1 VRFILI
7 PAIIAVAFGLRVL
20 IRQRQRKR
28 RLEVAAPE
36 SEHTT
41 ATPPQ
46 EVTSSRPGFTAGA
59 NLGSVGLVARREIL
73 ERVRGRIF
81 RVGTIIILLVVG
93 AAIVI
98 PKIHNSHTTPPQQVG
113 IVGAPNPVLK
123 RVIEYSGR
131 EGKIPVHIVSEPTE
145 ASARAALRDGRLDV
159 AIVGGNTVLVNQPIS
174 SDSTSDTAT
183 LVQVLAPELGV
194 LHAYQ
199 QAGLSGSQIEQ
210 VARARP
216 VPVQSLQPNHSG
228 RSPNRGTSVIGVIL
242 IFLMLNQYNTWI
254 LMGVMQEKASRVV
267 EVLLAALR
275 PIQLLG
281 GKVLGIGLVAMGQ
294 ATLIVGFAFI
304 VSKAVGSDLLRGTGG
319 LLLLADLVWLVLGYA
334 FYCWLFAAAGS
345 TAERQDQVQT
355 LALPLTL
362 PIIVA
367 YVYSITVASSGNP
380 SLLFK
385 VLAYLPPTA
394 PFAMPVLVGLDQVAW
409 WQFLIS
415 VVIAIGGIA
424 LMAWLAA
431 GIYRRAVLKSGQ
443 RVRLSDLRGGPRRTR
458 PTRPGPVVDPA

>member
-1 VRFILI
+1 MRFVLI
-7 PAIIAVAFGLRVL
+7 PIIVAVAIGLRVL
-20 IRQRQRKR
+20 GRQRQRKR
-28 RLEVAAPE
+28 RIAAESPEEVLAPPRRGY
-36 SEHTT
+36 
-41 ATPPQ
+41 A
-46 EVTSSRPGFTAGA
+46 VGA

-98 PKIHNSHTTPPQQVG
+98 PKIHNSNKTSPQQVG
-113 IVGAPNPVLK
+113 VVGAPNAALTQ
-123 RVIEYSGR
+123 VIKYSGKA
-131 EGKIPVHIVSEPTE
+131 GKVPVHVVPEQTE
-145 ASARAALRDGRLDV
+145 ESAKAAVAAGRLDV
-159 AIVGGNTVLVNQPIS
+159 AIVNGDKILVNQPIS
-174 SDSTSDTAT
+174 SDSTDDTAT
-183 LVQVLAPELGV
+183 LVAVLAPELGV

-210 VARARP
+210 VAGARP
-216 VPVQSLQPNHSG
+216 VPVESLQHNNKSK
-228 RSPNRGTSVIGVIL
+228 SANRGTSVIGVIL

-294 ATLIVGFAFI
+294 AILIVGFAFI

-319 LLLLADLVWLVLGYA
+319 LLLLSDLVWLVLGYA
-334 FYCWLFAAAGS
+334 FYSWLFAAAGS

-355 LALPLTL
+355 LALPLSL

-367 YVYSITVASSGNP
+367 YVYAITVASSGNP

-415 VVIAIGGIA
+415 VALAIGGIA
-424 LMAWLAA
+424 LMAWFAA
-431 GIYRRAVLKSGQ
+431 GVYRRAVLKSGQ
-443 RVRLSDLRGGPRRTR
+443 RVRLRELRGGGSGPRQSR
-458 PTRPGPVVDPA
+458 PKPGPIVDPA

>member
-1 VRFILI
+1 
-7 PAIIAVAFGLRVL
+7 
-20 IRQRQRKR
+20 
-28 RLEVAAPE
+28 
-36 SEHTT
+36 
-41 ATPPQ
+41 
-46 EVTSSRPGFTAGA
+46 
-59 NLGSVGLVARREIL
+59 VGLVARREIL

-98 PKIHNSHTTPPQQVG
+98 PKIHSNNKTPAQQVG
-113 IVGAPNPVLK
+113 VVGVPDAALTQ
-123 RVIEYSGR
+123 VIKYSG
-131 EGKIPVHIVSEPTE
+131 KQDKVPVHVVSEPTE
-145 ASARAALRDGRLDV
+145 ESARAALGDGKLDV
-159 AIVGGNTVLVNQPIS
+159 AIVNGDKILVNQPIT
-174 SDSTSDTAT
+174 SDSTNDTAT
-183 LVQVLAPELGV
+183 LVAVLAPELGV

-199 QAGLSGSQIEQ
+199 QAGLSGTQIEQ
-210 VARARP
+210 VASARP
-216 VPVQSLQPNHSG
+216 VPVESLQRNNKSK
-228 RSPNRGTSVIGVIL
+228 SANRGTSVIGVIL

-319 LLLLADLVWLVLGYA
+319 LLLLSDLVWLVLGYA
-334 FYCWLFAAAGS
+334 FYSWLFAAAGS

-355 LALPLTL
+355 LALPLSL
-362 PIIVA
+362 PILVA

-415 VVIAIGGIA
+415 VVLAIGGTA
-424 LMAWLAA
+424 LMAWFAA
-431 GIYRRAVLKSGQ
+431 GVYRRAVLKSGQ
-443 RVRLSDLRGGPRRTR
+443 RVRLRELRSGPRQPR
-458 PTRPGPVVDPA
+458 PKSGPIVDPA

>member
-1 VRFILI
+1 VRFFLI
-7 PAIIAVAFGLRVL
+7 PVIIAVAFGLRVL
-20 IRQRQRKR
+20 IRQRQRR
-28 RLEVAAPE
+28 RQVAAEPPE
-36 SEHTT
+36 HAT
-41 ATPPQ
+41 APQ
-46 EVTSSRPGFTAGA
+46 EVTTSRPVSTAGA

-145 ASARAALRDGRLDV
+145 DSARAALRDGRLDV
-159 AIVGGNTVLVNQPIS
+159 AIVDGNTIIVNQPIS
-174 SDSTSDTAT
+174 SDNTGDTAT

-216 VPVQSLQPNHSG
+216 APVQSLQPTHNG

-294 ATLIVGFAFI
+294 AILIVGFAFI

-334 FYCWLFAAAGS
+334 FYSWLFAAAGS

-415 VVIAIGGIA
+415 VVLAIGGIA
-424 LMAWLAA
+424 LMAWFAA

-443 RVRLSDLRGGPRRTR
+443 RVRLSELRGGPRRPR
-458 PTRPGPVVDPA
+458 PTQPGPVVDPA

>member
-1 VRFILI
+1 MRFTLILV
-7 PAIIAVAFGLRVL
+7 IAAVVIGLRVFL
-20 IRQRQRKR
+20 RLRQRR
-28 RLEVAAPE
+28 RRNAVE
-36 SEHTT
+36 SPDARTT
-41 ATPPQ
+41 AP
-46 EVTSSRPGFTAGA
+46 SRRRFAVGA
-59 NLGSVGLVARREIL
+59 NLDGVGLVARREIL

-81 RVGTIIILLVVG
+81 RVGTIIILLAVG

-98 PKIHNSHTTPPQQVG
+98 PKIHSNQTTPPQQVG
-113 IVGAPNPVLK
+113 VVGAPNDTLTK
-123 RVIEYSGR
+123 VITYSGKQ
-131 EGKIPVHIVSEPTE
+131 GNVPVHVVTEQSEE
-145 ASARAALRDGRLDV
+145 SARAALRDGKLDL
-159 AIVGGNTVLVNQPIS
+159 AIVDGDKILVNQPVTGN
-174 SDSTSDTAT
+174 STSDTAT
-183 LVQVLAPELGV
+183 LVAVLAPELGV

-210 VARARP
+210 VSRAKP
-216 VPVQSLQPNHSG
+216 VPVESLQQNKK
-228 RSPNRGTSVIGVIL
+228 NNKDVNKGTSVIGVIL

-319 LLLLADLVWLVLGYA
+319 LLLLSDLVWLILGYA

-362 PIIVA
+362 PILIA
-367 YVYSITVASSGNP
+367 YVYSITVASSGSP
-380 SLLFK
+380 TLLFK

-415 VVIAIGGIA
+415 VMLSIAGTA
-424 LMAWLAA
+424 VMAWIAA

-443 RVRLSDLRGGPRRTR
+443 RVKLSDLRGGPRRPR
-458 PTRPGPVVDPA
+458 LKPGPLVDPA

>member
-1 VRFILI
+1 VRVVLILVI
-7 PAIIAVAFGLRVL
+7 VAVAIGLRVL
-20 IRQRQRKR
+20 VRQRRRQR
-28 RLEVAAPE
+28 RLAVDPPDHGAAQ
-36 SEHTT
+36 TRRRF
-41 ATPPQ
+41 A
-46 EVTSSRPGFTAGA
+46 VTA
-59 NLGSVGLVARREIL
+59 NLGGVGLVARREIL

-81 RVGTIIILLVVG
+81 RVGTIIILLAVG

-98 PKIHNSHTTPPQQVG
+98 PKIHSNHTTPPQRVGVVGSPNALLTQV
-113 IVGAPNPVLK
+113 IT
-123 RVIEYSGR
+123 YSGKQ
-131 EGKIPVHIVSEPTE
+131 GNVPVHVVTE
-145 ASARAALRDGRLDV
+145 QTEESAKTALRDGKLDV
-159 AIVGGNTVLVNQPIS
+159 AIVEGDKILVNQPITS
-174 SDSTSDTAT
+174 NSTTDMST
-183 LVQVLAPELGV
+183 LVSVLATELGV

-210 VARARP
+210 VSGAKP
-216 VPVQSLQPNHSG
+216 VPVESLQSHNKNNQDV
-228 RSPNRGTSVIGVIL
+228 NRGTSVIGVIL

-267 EVLLAALR
+267 EVLLAAVR

-319 LLLLADLVWLVLGYA
+319 LLLLSDLVWLILGYA

-362 PIIVA
+362 PILIA

-415 VVIAIGGIA
+415 VMLAIAGTA
-424 LMAWLAA
+424 VMAWIAA

-443 RVRLSDLRGGPRRTR
+443 RVKLSDLRGGPRRSR
-458 PTRPGPVVDPA
+458 RQPGPIVDPA

>member
-1 VRFILI
+1 VIKDSGKQGNFPVR
-7 PAIIAVAFGLRVL
+7 
-20 IRQRQRKR
+20 
-28 RLEVAAPE
+28 
-36 SEHTT
+36 
-41 ATPPQ
+41 
-46 EVTSSRPGFTAGA
+46 
-59 NLGSVGLVARREIL
+59 
-73 ERVRGRIF
+73 
-81 RVGTIIILLVVG
+81 
-93 AAIVI
+93 
-98 PKIHNSHTTPPQQVG
+98 
-113 IVGAPNPVLK
+113 
-123 RVIEYSGR
+123 
-131 EGKIPVHIVSEPTE
+131 IVSEQTE
-145 ASARAALRDGRLDV
+145 EAARAALRNGDLDV
-159 AIVGGNTVLVNQPIS
+159 AIVNGDKILVNQPIS
-174 SDSTSDTAT
+174 SNSKGDTAT

-199 QAGLSGSQIEQ
+199 QAGLSAPQIEQ
-210 VARARP
+210 VSRARP
-216 VPVQSLQPNHSG
+216 VPVESLQHNNKNNKDV
-228 RSPNRGTSVIGVIL
+228 NRGTSVIGVIL

-294 ATLIVGFAFI
+294 AILIVGFAFI

-319 LLLLADLVWLVLGYA
+319 LLLLSDLVWLILGYA

-345 TAERQDQVQT
+345 MAERQDQVQT

-362 PIIVA
+362 PILIA
-367 YVYSITVASSGNP
+367 YVYSITVASSGSP

-415 VVIAIGGIA
+415 VLLAIAGTA
-424 LMAWLAA
+424 VMAWIAA

-443 RVRLSDLRGGPRRTR
+443 RVKLRELQSGPRRPR
-458 PTRPGPVVDPA
+458 PTSRPTVDPA